1 MFQEQFEILKKILNY
16 KIANSEL
23 KQVLRIKGNL
33 NLSLIF
39 LSLRNLRS
47 IIINFSTF
55 NNYNY

>member
-47 IIINFSTF
+47 I
-55 NNYNY
+55 NYNY